1 MKCFIETI
9 FRTKEKENIIRN
21 ACEKIINSEIIQDNQ
36 CLLFSALLFK
46 YFHEIKIKT
55 KVHIVS
61 VDGNN
66 PHMYISYKNKRID
79 ITSHKQST
87 FKLKPIVLDKK
98 IDVGYDLP
106 SFSFESFSQ
115 DYIDSLDESLTK
127 KIILSA
133 MKNKDFSFNEKYIWE
148 FIEHPEKLEKNAF
161 KEDFNEKYKS
171 LKEIIQ

>member
-1 MKCFIETI
+1 MY
-9 FRTKEKENIIRN
+9 N
-21 ACEKIINSEIIQDNQ
+21 EI
-36 CLLFSALLFK
+36 LPYA
-46 YFHEIKIKT
+46 
-55 KVHIVS
+55 
-61 VDGNN
+61 
-66 PHMYISYKNKRID
+66 YKNKRID